1 VRLLTIEDESE
12 LAGLIAKAF
21 GAAGFAVDTAG
32 SLAAAEETI
41 AVMSYDA
48 VILDLSLGDG
58 DGPALLRSWHHPIHG
73 ATAVVVEARSLAGS
87 AYGELAATVAGPP
100 MSFPQP

>member
-1 VRLLTIEDESE
+1 
-12 LAGLIAKAF
+12 
-21 GAAGFAVDTAG
+21 
-32 SLAAAEETI
+32 
-41 AVMSYDA
+41 MSYDA

-87 AYGELAATVAGPP
+87 AYGELAATAVGRLSHEFSATLTRAR
-100 MSFPQP
+100 